1 MTGELEFTILYLS
14 INQDYNYKNNS
25 SAHQICYRAKAHD
38 EVNNKIGVRINKKYM
53 THQNLEKSL
62 KKELYLL
69 NDIIDRK
76 IVRGLAYSKEAKK
89 HKFIL
94 TKLSNLR
101 RDRMNWMLR
110 PFASLSL
117 I

>member
-1 MTGELEFTILYLS
+1 
-14 INQDYNYKNNS
+14 
-25 SAHQICYRAKAHD
+25 
-38 EVNNKIGVRINKKYM
+38 M

-76 IVRGLAYSKEAKK
+76 IVRGLSYKKEARQ

-94 TKLSNLR
+94 TKISNLR

-110 PFASLSL
+110 PFSSLSL